1 MNGAEPFAT
10 KPRPR
15 WRHALTLLTTELGQM
30 EPRLRAY
37 NLAMGLLPRR
47 NGARL
52 RVKVLRALGFSVGSG
67 TEIKGP
73 LKLSG
78 ARGISGK
85 LSIGQACNIDAEC
98 TFEVSDTLTIG
109 DRVTIEPGVMILTS
123 THELDFA
130 QHRAGKLITGPVR
143 IGAGAWLRARA
154 IILPGVEIG
163 AGAVVEAGAIVDKN
177 VADDTRV
184 GGMPAAPLEVLRKTD
199 EA

>member
-1 MNGAEPFAT
+1 MNGTEPCAT
-10 KPRPR
+10 KPRSLWLR
-15 WRHALTLLTTELGQM
+15 ALTLLTTELVEM
-30 EPRLRAY
+30 EPQLRAY

-47 NGARL
+47 NGAKA
-52 RVKVLRALGFSVGSG
+52 RVKVLRALGFTVGSG

-78 ARGISGK
+78 ARGIVGK
-85 LSIGQACNIDAEC
+85 LRIGQSCNIDAEC
-98 TFEVSDTLTIG
+98 TFEVSDALTIG

-123 THELDFA
+123 THELDFS
-130 QHRAGKLITGPVR
+130 QHRAGKLVTGPVS

-163 AGAVVEAGAIVDKN
+163 TGAVVDAGAIVDKN
-177 VADDTRV
+177 VADHTRV
-184 GGMPAAPLEVLRKTD
+184 GGMPAAPLEVLRKSD